1 MDSWRSLDRVDKMDN
16 VGHIRSYIFPKK
28 EPMVSAQPS
37 LQQSA
42 KPHLHVQGEQCPLCE
57 QPIPQ
62 EKSKE
67 ITQRIAAKE
76 RRQQAEI
83 DARILREKAEAEAKA
98 KFEIE
103 TMRQQ
108 GLAAVEAAKAEAAT
122 REATVEKRARGSQKL
137 RCRQRSPKPRKPQRR
152 QMSWEPV

>member
-1 MDSWRSLDRVDKMDN
+1 
-16 VGHIRSYIFPKK
+16 
-28 EPMVSAQPS
+28 MVSAQPS

-67 ITQRIAAKE
+67 ITERIAAKE

-98 KFEIE
+98 KLEIE
-103 TMRQQ
+103 TVRQQ

-122 REATVEKRARGSQKL
+122 REATGSRRGQEGRRSCAAGNAR
-137 RCRQRSPKPRKPQRR
+137 RSPGSHKDGK
-152 QMSWEPV
+152 